1 MVQSTTDVRR
11 LDEWGV
17 CDLSWPCLGGMI
29 AMHSYRALVLAAFI
43 LTSALGVAKADD
55 SPKWESVVGLHALQV
70 WPAKNWLVA
79 LAETAYSGNVC
90 QLSFIKDGN
99 GFGFRQEKGDQGRQ
113 YIIFFGTGD
122 NIKSSN
128 VDSYS
133 KISLYLDN
141 ILIDEFNITRKLV
154 TSSGSFTLLAELSKI
169 KIQELL
175 EKLVR
180 GSEVRFTIG
189 SISLSQSTEGLSLA
203 MENLKICID
212 VKTLHLGLN
221 AAAQELAVVS
231 SCIEQHALDYFFQH
245 IQINSWG
252 FSPILLGIR
261 SDWQSFAQR
270 GIELAREHNQ
280 NDVNISCLYG
290 FTMYIASYLAPSDL
304 PNPQ

>member
-1 MVQSTTDVRR
+1 
-11 LDEWGV
+11 
-17 CDLSWPCLGGMI
+17 MI

-43 LTSALGVAKADD
+43 LTSALGAAKADD
-55 SPKWESVVGLHALQV
+55 SPKWESVAGSSALQE
-70 WPAKNWLVA
+70 WPAKNWPVA
-79 LAETAYSGNVC
+79 LVETAYSGNVC

-141 ILIDEFNITRKLV
+141 IPIDEFNITRKFV
-154 TSSGSFTLLAELSKI
+154 TSSGSFTLLAEFSKI
-169 KIQELL
+169 KIQEIL
-175 EKLVR
+175 EKFVR
-180 GSEVRFTIG
+180 GSKVRFTIG
-189 SISLSQSTEGLSLA
+189 SISMSQSTEGLSLA

-212 VKTLHLGLN
+212 LKTLHLGLN
-221 AAAQELAVVS
+221 TAAQELAVVS
-231 SCIEQHALDYFFQH
+231 SCIEQHALDYLFQH

-252 FSPILLGIR
+252 FSPIIMGGIR
-261 SDWQSFAQR
+261 SNWQSFAQE
-270 GIELAREHNQ
+270 GIEFAREHNQ

-290 FTMYIASYLAPSDL
+290 FTMYIAPYVAPRDL